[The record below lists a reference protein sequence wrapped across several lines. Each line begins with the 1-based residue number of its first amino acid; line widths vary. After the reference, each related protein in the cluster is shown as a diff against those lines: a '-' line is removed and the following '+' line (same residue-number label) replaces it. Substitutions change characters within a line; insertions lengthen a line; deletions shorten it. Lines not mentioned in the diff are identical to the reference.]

1 MASILL
7 VEDRDDV
14 RELLKETILL
24 VGHDL
29 DCAPTWV
36 DGLRALAAGAHDVL
50 VADVRLPDGSGHDLA
65 RRALA
70 RGKKAI
76 LITGHPNEMRKA
88 PPEIIYLR
96 KPFLMRSLLSALE
109 QHVGASPLPP
119 PPALVGVPRPERPLG
134 NPFGIPVARPAPA
147 MPEAPAAPIVAATPV
162 PPPQPYAA
170 DELLP
175 ISAPDE
181 LARLQ

>member
-24 VGHDL
+24 VGHHL
-29 DCAPTWV
+29 ECAPTWA
-36 DGLRALAAGAHDVL
+36 DGLRALAAGTHDVL

-70 RGKKAI
+70 RGKKAV
-76 LITGHPNEMRKA
+76 LITGHPDEMRKA

-96 KPFLMRSLLSALE
+96 KPFLMRALLNALE
-109 QHVGASPLPP
+109 QQVGPSPLPP
-119 PPALVGVPRPERPLG
+119 PPTLVGVPRPERSLQ
-134 NPFGIPVARPAPA
+134 NPFAKPAAKPA
-147 MPEAPAAPIVAATPV
+147 SPPAIAPMPIAPLAASRTIGVEAPLSLGAAETP
-162 PPPQPYAA
+162 P
-170 DELLP
+170 
-175 ISAPDE
+175 
-181 LARLQ
+181 RLQ

>member
-29 DCAPTWV
+29 KCARTWV
-36 DGLRALAAGAHDVL
+36 DGLRALAAGTHDVL

-70 RGKKAI
+70 RGQKAV
-76 LITGHPNEMRKA
+76 LITGHPDEMRKA
-88 PPEIIYLR
+88 PPEIIYLH
-96 KPFLMRSLLSALE
+96 KPFLMRALLDALE

-119 PPALVGVPRPERPLG
+119 PPSLVGTPRPDRPLQ
-134 NPFGIPVARPAPA
+134 NPFAQPAAQPAPA
-147 MPEAPAAPIVAATPV
+147 TPIVSIAPLAAAQSATVDAPIALA
-162 PPPQPYAA
+162 AA
-170 DELLP
+170 D
-175 ISAPDE
+175 APQQ
-181 LARLQ
+181 LQ